1 MRVLLW
7 ILGIVAVL
15 FISAYTIL
23 FTGFGNSL
31 IKPYVEKIAT
41 QKSGMKIELKK
52 FKVGFSK
59 ADIEAA
65 INSELNLTVS
75 GNYNLFKKDFDLNYT
90 AQTKSLNSFGIDI
103 KDNISL
109 NGDMT
114 GNLNNFIVNGAGVL
128 VGSNMRFAIRILNL
142 KPLEIKLDA
151 KSINLAQISSIAFH
165 KPYIIGHLDATA
177 DISYIDN
184 GYQGNANLD
193 IKKANT
199 NNELIQNDFG
209 ISFPNNFFI
218 TAKSDIKLSGDIAT
232 AKTVIKSPIA
242 VAAALNSIYNISDNK
257 LNTDLNLNIPDLL
270 KLEPL
275 IKQSLKGEITL
286 NANTQIEANKLSFL
300 DAQIKG
306 LGGIVIAKLKD
317 NKIDADIKNI
327 KLDELLKIASL
338 PAIANGS
345 INGIASINDINIPSK
360 TNGSANLKITNSKLK
375 SNELNK
381 LINTEIKKDIPFTG
395 DAKAIFQDGIL
406 NLNSIL
412 SSEILRVD
420 KFNSIYNLDSK
431 DANASLQMSIPS
443 LSALGNLTGKT
454 LNGSVEL
461 NAEATTKTGKLDN
474 LNLNIKAM
482 DGVINAN
489 LKNNALKAN
498 IKDVLAEN
506 LFVLI
511 GQKPLFNGIL
521 NAELNLDSI
530 DLKNLNGK
538 GVINLNNSTLNA
550 TNLKE
555 ITKKDFPNNIKFS
568 AEFRPTFTNSI
579 AYFMSNLSSNL
590 INIDKFEGSFD
601 INKLA
606 LDATYLAN
614 INDLSKFE
622 FLIGKKLIGSL
633 NANGK
638 VQYKD
643 TLYLTLNS
651 DLLKSKLKSEF
662 KDSILT
668 LNLDKFSVQELLMM
682 ADYDPFYEGI
692 SNLNAKYDLS
702 KAKGDFKIDLLEGK
716 LAKSGLTNAIS
727 IALNQDI
734 SEEVFKNGYVKGDI
748 NKDIITFNAQM
759 SSPKSDVNV
768 TKGSINM
775 LNSKIFIPIDTNIEK
790 TDLQIEVSGTTKEPK
805 YAFKSSYLKT
815 KIEKEMNRGLKK
827 LFNSDEN
834 KTNDAKDI
842 VKGLKNLF

>member
-7 ILGIVAVL
+7 ILGIIAVL

-23 FTGFGNSL
+23 FTSFGNSL

-52 FKVGFSK
+52 FKVGLSK
-59 ADIEAA
+59 ADIQAA
-65 INSELNLTVS
+65 INSELNLTVTGS
-75 GNYNLFKKDFDLNYT
+75 YNLIKKNFDLNYT
-90 AQTKSLNSFGIDI
+90 AQTRSLNSFGIDI

-109 NGDMT
+109 NGDMI
-114 GNLNNFIVNGAGVL
+114 GNLNNFVVNGAGIL
-128 VGSNMRFAIRILNL
+128 VGSNMRFAIRIVNL
-142 KPLEIKLDA
+142 KPLELKLDA
-151 KSINLAQISSIAFH
+151 KSLNLAQISTIALH

-177 DISYIDN
+177 DISYANN
-184 GYQGNANLD
+184 GYQGDANLN

-199 NNELIQNDFG
+199 NNELIQNDFN
-209 ISFPNNFFI
+209 ISLPSNFFI

-242 VAAALNSIYNISDNK
+242 VAAALNSVYNISNNK

-286 NANTQIEANKLSFL
+286 NANTQIDANKLSFL
-300 DAQIKG
+300 DARIKG

-338 PAIANGS
+338 PAIADGS
-345 INGIASINDINIPSK
+345 INGIADINDINIPSK

-375 SNELNK
+375 SNKLNK

-420 KFNSIYNLDSK
+420 KFHSIYNLDSK

-443 LSALGNLTGKT
+443 LNALGNLTGKT
-454 LNGSVEL
+454 LNGSAEL
-461 NAEATTKTGKLDN
+461 NAEAVIKATKLDN
-474 LNLNIKAM
+474 LSLNIKAM

-489 LKNNALKAN
+489 LKNNTLKAN
-498 IKDVLAEN
+498 IKDILAEN

-511 GQKPLFNGIL
+511 GQKPLFDGVL

-530 DLKNLNGK
+530 DIKNLNGK
-538 GVINLNNSTLNA
+538 GVIDLNNATLNA
-550 TNLKE
+550 ANLKE
-555 ITKKDFPNNIKFS
+555 MTKKDFPNNIKFR
-568 AEFRPTFTNSI
+568 AEFKPTFTNSI

-614 INDLSKFE
+614 INDISKFE

-638 VQYKD
+638 AQYKD

-651 DLLKSKLKSEF
+651 DLLKSKLKSEL
-662 KDSILT
+662 KNGILT
-668 LNLDKFSVQELLMM
+668 LNLDKFSVQELLKM

-692 SNLNAKYDLS
+692 SNLNAKYDLNG
-702 KAKGDFKIDLLEGK
+702 AKGNFKIDLLEGK

-734 SEEVFKNGYVKGDI
+734 TEEVFKDGYVKGDI

-759 SSPKSDVNV
+759 SSPKSDVNA

-815 KIEKEMNRGLKK
+815 KIEKEMDRGLKK

-842 VKGLKNLF
+842 IKGLKNLF